1 MISRKKW
8 ERRIDDFVEQTKR
21 IAFNMSDPDDFL
33 PTALLLNSQG
43 EATIMVLKLDKHDVY
58 TAITRLA
65 FQTQSECIAVCSN
78 MWYVD
83 SIKTDEYPNKDGEV
97 EYAGL
102 PPSQRPDR
110 KEGFHF
116 WAAYGKEQMGL
127 IVPYTRQANNKKI
140 KDFGKEVGARFG
152 DENNRWVNN
161 LWDAAIER
169 MRSKDFK
176 P

>member
-1 MISRKKW
+1 MINRKKW
-8 ERRIDDFVEQTKR
+8 ERQIDDFVEQTKR
-21 IAFNMSDPDDFL
+21 IVFNMSDPDNYV

-43 EATIMVLKLDKHDVY
+43 EGIVMVLDLDKHDVY

-78 MWYVD
+78 MWYVE
-83 SIKTDEYPNKDGEV
+83 STDLDENEYKNGKKYE
-97 EYAGL
+97 GL
-102 PPSQRPDR
+102 PPSQHPNR

-116 WAAYGKEQMGL
+116 WAAYGKEQFGL
-127 IVPYTRQANNKKI
+127 ILPYTRQANKKI
-140 KDFGKEVGARFG
+140 KDFGEEIRFG
-152 DENNRWVNN
+152 FDDDDNRWVNH

-169 MRSKDFK
+169 MRSEDFK

>member
-1 MISRKKW
+1 MSRKKW

-21 IAFNMSDPDDFL
+21 IAFNMSDPDNYI

-83 SIKTDEYPNKDGEV
+83 RIKTDEYTNKDGEV
-97 EYAGL
+97 EYDGL
-102 PPSQRPDR
+102 PPSQHPDR
-110 KEGFHF
+110 KEGLHF

-127 IVPYTRQANNKKI
+127 IVPYTRQANKKI
-140 KDFGKEVGARFG
+140 KDFGKEIRVGF
-152 DENNRWVNN
+152 DDDNNRFENY
-161 LWDAAIER
+161 LWDAAMER
-169 MRSKDFK
+169 MRSEDFK